1 MKLKIA
7 LPGLLMLAP
16 SIVYADPGIYKLG
29 FKATVVHYL
38 THPDHVAWLA
48 SMGLIIV
55 GAIAMVRRVKSLRQY
70 RQGGRHDRDID

>member
-16 SIVYADPGIYKLG
+16 SVVYAHTSVFHQG
-29 FKATVVHYL
+29 FHATVVHYL

-48 SMGLIIV
+48 SMGLIIL
-55 GAIAMVRRVKSLRQY
+55 GAIATVRRLKSLRQY
-70 RQGGRHDRDID
+70 RQGERHDHDID

>member
-7 LPGLLMLAP
+7 MLGLLTLAP

-29 FKATVVHYL
+29 IQATVVHYL

-48 SMGLIIV
+48 SMGMIV
-55 GAIAMVRRVKSLRQY
+55 LGVIAVVRRLKSLRRY
-70 RQGGRHDRDID
+70 RQGGRHDLD